1 MGQWRDGL
9 VVKSTCRGWG
19 FSSVIE
25 HLPRKW
31 KALGSVLSSGKKK
44 KKKKKKDKIT
54 KRVLAKEPGSVPRIH
69 II

>member
-1 MGQWRDGL
+1 
-9 VVKSTCRGWG
+9 
-19 FSSVIE
+19 
-25 HLPRKW
+25 LPRKW
-31 KALGSVLSSGKKK
+31 KALGSVLSSGKK